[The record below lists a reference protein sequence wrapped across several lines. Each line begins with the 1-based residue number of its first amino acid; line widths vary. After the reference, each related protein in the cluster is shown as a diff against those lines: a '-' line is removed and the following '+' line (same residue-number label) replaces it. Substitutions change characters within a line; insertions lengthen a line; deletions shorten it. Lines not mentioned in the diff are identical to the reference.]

1 MKKTLFLSLILLICS
16 AIPSQAQQKKVNKD
30 RSKWNQEF
38 RDFKLKF
45 ISQEIG
51 LQENQKKRFNDL
63 YAQMEKEKENVR
75 KKTRQLEKT
84 IKNNAKATDAQYEAV
99 AIAITDAQINNAQI
113 EKNYYTKFKSILTP
127 KQMYLMK
134 KAERKF
140 THRLM
145 KMGKEKRRKK

>member
-1 MKKTLFLSLILLICS
+1 
-16 AIPSQAQQKKVNKD
+16 
-30 RSKWNQEF
+30 
-38 RDFKLKF
+38 
-45 ISQEIG
+45 
-51 LQENQKKRFNDL
+51 
-63 YAQMEKEKENVR
+63 MEKEKENVR